1 MKNAIRFTIEPSTA
15 DTIGV
20 ARAQR
25 NRHSVPVWLQSARS
39 VGTNVPRVRREP
51 MASKD
56 RQRIQYVTA
65 SDGLRLAWADAGEG
79 PLVVKASNWLTHLE
93 YDWDSPVWR
102 HWIRFFSAH
111 FRFVRFDERGCGM
124 SDWSAGDLSL
134 DRWVADLEAIVDAA
148 KPTGPVILLG
158 ISQGAAICASYAAR
172 HPECVSHLVLC
183 GPYARGSWRRGF

>member
-1 MKNAIRFTIEPSTA
+1 
-15 DTIGV
+15 
-20 ARAQR
+20 
-25 NRHSVPVWLQSARS
+25 
-39 VGTNVPRVRREP
+39 
-51 MASKD
+51 MASKG

-134 DRWVADLEAIVDAA
+134 DRWVADLEAVVDAA
-148 KPTGPVILLG
+148 KPTGPVIPDLWPLG
-158 ISQGAAICASYAAR
+158 SKPISWS
-172 HPECVSHLVLC
+172 PTLN
-183 GPYARGSWRRGF
+183 PT